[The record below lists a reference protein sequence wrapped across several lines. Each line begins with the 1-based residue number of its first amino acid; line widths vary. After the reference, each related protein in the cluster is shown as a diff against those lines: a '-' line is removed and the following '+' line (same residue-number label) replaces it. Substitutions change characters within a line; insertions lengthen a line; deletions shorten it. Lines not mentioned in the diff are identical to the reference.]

1 MGFKVSTLNKC
12 NRIAAKV
19 SPSRYLSLDGP
30 KVQEIIRL
38 LLPESQGQ
46 PGSVCAQLRQI
57 GKANRWDMPRMKPGE
72 EEGFLRWLVVE
83 TAKTVPVS

>member
-1 MGFKVSTLNKC
+1 M
-12 NRIAAKV
+12 
-19 SPSRYLSLDGP
+19 
-30 KVQEIIRL
+30 
-38 LLPESQGQ
+38 
-46 PGSVCAQLRQI
+46 RQI